1 MSSVANLIRIQRS
14 NIHLFHKSIQ
24 WLGFCFIVSR
34 RTLVA
39 TFTILYIKAKMV
51 FVRLSVRPNAD
62 LGFRTS
68 TNGHDQVLKSRSLD
82 GRGGGGRRMA
92 AATILSRCDQ
102 WSLLASLLVVN
113 CWWWGICI
121 FIDKCS
127 DVDHIIN
134 SSLKTK
140 YYVSPYKS
148 LHTWFPLISIC
159 VILFLDIGM
168 QVGGRAR
175 ESPKTGDPIRA
186 TKIVCC
192 TIRISL
198 NFYLIY

>member
-1 MSSVANLIRIQRS
+1 
-14 NIHLFHKSIQ
+14 
-24 WLGFCFIVSR
+24 
-34 RTLVA
+34 
-39 TFTILYIKAKMV
+39 MV
-51 FVRLSVRPNAD
+51 FVCLSVHPGAD

-68 TNGHDQVLKSRSLD
+68 TDGQGQVLKSRSLD
-82 GRGGGGRRMA
+82 GRGGGRRRMA
-92 AATILSRCDQ
+92 AAIILSRCDQ
-102 WSLLASLLVVN
+102 RSLLASLLVVN
-113 CWWWGICI
+113 CWWWGIYI

-127 DVDHIIN
+127 DVDHIFN

-168 QVGGRAR
+168 QVGGRAK
-175 ESPKTGDPIRA
+175 ESPETGDPVRA
-186 TKIVCC
+186 TKTVCC

-198 NFYLIY
+198 NYKGHGDPLKNYQYSWYAR